1 MATVASGSKI
11 FFAGGSPDASGG
23 NPSSVVDIYDVVSNT
38 WSIAALSEAGYKIV
52 AAAVGD
58 KVLFAGGT
66 GLGYRSINVDIY
78 NIQTKSWSTTNL
90 PLARASGHSAVSA
103 NGKVYIA
110 GGNGLYNGSVDIYDN
125 ATTSWSTWTM
135 SEAKAD
141 FAGIALGSKI
151 YWAGGE
157 VSYLFCGGLCGNL
170 GGGTYSSCQ
179 VEIRDGSTGASSYQ
193 QISSPATWRNYNGQ
207 NAVEKDGKIIFL
219 GKSSFPNYF
228 DIYDTATNSWSVGLL
243 PQGIEKASI
252 ISVNNVIYV
261 AGGEVN
267 NVLSGQVS
275 KLELQTVLPHTLLNF
290 SAEVVQKDVKIKW
303 QIANE
308 INIKNY
314 IVQRSRNGSDFYDI
328 GNVKSNNTTS
338 TNAYSFLDINPHE
351 TINFYRLR
359 IENNDGRFTYSNI
372 LTVKLNTINNAI
384 SIYPNPAKNNTSIL
398 FNSGTKDHFNIQITD
413 VAGRLMKYTEG
424 VSGIGANSISIDLTG
439 FAPGVYSINFNSQHL
454 KQSVKFYKE

>member
-1 MATVASGSKI
+1 MKKLILFISLFFSLISSSQPYTCVGSRPQINAQLISIGNLSQTRHGVAVASAGNKILFAGGFNTNMAATDRVDIYDITTQSWTTSQLSVGRCYMATVASGNKI

-23 NPSSVVDIYDVVSNT
+23 NASKVVDIYDVVSNT

-58 KVLFAGGT
+58 NVLFAGGT
-66 GLGYRSINVDIY
+66 GLGGRSTNVDIY

-90 PLARASGHSAVSA
+90 PLARVSGHSAVSA

-157 VSYLFCGGLCGNL
+157 VSYLICGGFCGNL

-179 VEIRDGSTGASSYQ
+179 VEIRDGITGASSYQ
-193 QISSPATWRNYNGQ
+193 QIRSPATWRNYNGQ
-207 NAVEKDGKIIFL
+207 NAVEINGKIIFL

-228 DIYDTATNSWSVGLL
+228 DIYDTATNSWSVGIL
-243 PQGIEKASI
+243 PQGIENASI
-252 ISVNNVIYV
+252 ISVNNVVYV

-267 NVLSGQVS
+267 NVLSDQVY
-275 KLELQTVLPHTLLNF
+275 KLQFNTILPLNLLNF
-290 SAEVVQKDVKIKW
+290 SAEVLQ
-303 QIANE
+303 N
-308 INIKNY
+308 NIKT
-314 IVQRSRNGSDFYDI
+314 
-328 GNVKSNNTTS
+328 KWKT
-338 TNAYSFLDINPHE
+338 
-351 TINFYRLR
+351 
-359 IENNDGRFTYSNI
+359 EN
-372 LTVKLNTINNAI
+372 
-384 SIYPNPAKNNTSIL
+384 
-398 FNSGTKDHFNIQITD
+398 
-413 VAGRLMKYTEG
+413 
-424 VSGIGANSISIDLTG
+424 
-439 FAPGVYSINFNSQHL
+439 
-454 KQSVKFYKE
+454 